1 MQKKT
6 FTYLFFVQY
15 LGLRYAGWQK
25 QKEKKTIQGSLEKA
39 FRHTF
44 GHEDFSLLGAGRT
57 DAGVSAN
64 QAAFELFLPHE
75 IKVTDICDEVNN
87 NLPSDIRLIRAQG
100 VDKKFNI
107 IKSVLWKEYQY
118 HMAFGEKFHPFAAG
132 NLVHFKEEANI
143 PLMKEGASLFL
154 GRHDFKCFC
163 SPDNISND
171 YVREIQISE
180 IIPHAQAGQ
189 GLIPENALTFR
200 VRGKGF
206 LKYQVRIMA
215 GALVDLGAGRL
226 NLDDLK
232 NALLSEEK
240 KAISG
245 KASAHGLVLE
255 EVFFV

>member
-1 MQKKT
+1 MAKYPKM
-6 FTYLFFVQY
+6 YLFFVQY

-39 FRHTF
+39 FRHTL

-75 IKVTDICDEVNN
+75 IQVTNICEEVNN
-87 NLPSDIRLIRAQG
+87 NLPSDIRLIRVQE

-107 IKSVLWKEYQY
+107 IKSVHWKEYQY

-132 NLVHFKEEANI
+132 NLVHFREEVNI
-143 PLMKEGASLFL
+143 PLMQEAARLLQGK
-154 GRHDFKCFC
+154 HDFRCYC
-163 SPDNISND
+163 SPDKITQD
-171 YVREIQISE
+171 YVREIHVSE
-180 IIPHAQAGQ
+180 IIPHTQAGQ
-189 GLIPENALTFR
+189 GLIPENAITFR

-226 NLDDLK
+226 NLDDIK

-240 KAISG
+240 RAISG
-245 KASAHGLVLE
+245 KAPAHGLVLE
-255 EVFFV
+255 EVFFG